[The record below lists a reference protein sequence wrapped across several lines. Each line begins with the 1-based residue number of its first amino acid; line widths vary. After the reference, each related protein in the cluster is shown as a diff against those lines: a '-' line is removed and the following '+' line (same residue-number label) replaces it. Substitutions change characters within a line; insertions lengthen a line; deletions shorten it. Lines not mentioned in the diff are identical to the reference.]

1 MTVKTNIVSSIEIPV
16 SAYVTRPKILNDRF
30 IDFRGVQVGSYK
42 THSLVLQNPFN
53 ETLYINLFIG
63 RNTIEANDEV
73 TRLNNYQKHHGQLEL
88 LPHAKGT
95 KYERE
100 LLTEI

>member
-1 MTVKTNIVSSIEIPV
+1 MGNLEIPV
-16 SAYVTRPKILNDRF
+16 TAFVTKPKIIIDRF
-30 IDFRGVQVGSYK
+30 IDFRGVQIGSYK
-42 THSLVLQNPFN
+42 THSMALQNPFN
-53 ETLYINLFIG
+53 ETLYVNLFIG

-73 TRLNNYQKHHGQLEL
+73 QRLNNYQRHYGQLEL

-100 LLTEI
+100 ILADIH